1 MQSKASA
8 FLQLFCFIFL
18 LLNQNYNWISVQIN
32 TWVSLKVNQNQPEEL
47 SSKPQCFLLTQANGP
62 TAFADLWLNY
72 MPELHGHTTNTLWLC
87 TPFFAAACNH
97 FAMVKYEQKI
107 SSRGLKIQFSD
118 FPIPE
123 FNLQSLSW
131 DYIASLIILKP
142 DENLPVL
149 PTNTDNLKQG
159 IQNCA

>member
-1 MQSKASA
+1 M
-8 FLQLFCFIFL
+8 
-18 LLNQNYNWISVQIN
+18 
-32 TWVSLKVNQNQPEEL
+32 LKYQQT
-47 SSKPQCFLLTQANGP
+47 F
-62 TAFADLWLNY
+62 
-72 MPELHGHTTNTLWLC
+72 
-87 TPFFAAACNH
+87 
-97 FAMVKYEQKI
+97 

-131 DYIASLIILKP
+131 DYIVSLIILKP

-159 IQNCA
+159 IQNCQ